1 VKTGV
6 QKLCNQLKKLDSGLS
21 ALSSR
26 PKGFRRNDK
35 KWFFSTFY
43 EFIKK
48 ISKEF
53 LAALL
58 RGHITKHK
66 ILTIGEMKW
75 SRRDTS
81 ELCSGESSFSTWS
94 HPPYLLTQL

>member
-1 VKTGV
+1 MA
-6 QKLCNQLKKLDSGLS
+6 LKIYLI
-21 ALSSR
+21 
-26 PKGFRRNDK
+26 N
-35 KWFFSTFY
+35 Y
-43 EFIKK
+43 ICQVKK

-81 ELCSGESSFSTWS
+81 ELCSGESSFLNLEPLKGSIKEFGVIN
-94 HPPYLLTQL
+94 PPYLLTQL